1 MPMAYRSLLLLPS
14 LTMGFPA
21 YGESGTE
28 PAPPAFKTLRYEEN
42 YRAMKDPKKR
52 HGLGDDIKYIALP
65 FLPDA
70 YLSLGGELRE
80 RYQNL
85 HGYEF
90 GLAEFKDDD
99 YLLHR
104 VLLHGDLHLGKHFRT
119 FVQFG
124 SHYVFGKA
132 NEKSPVEEDHF
143 DLQQGF
149 AEVQWP
155 LGSHT
160 LTIRGGRQEMS
171 FGSERL
177 VSVRNNPNIRR
188 SFDAVRAGFKGGG
201 FTVDAFYAAPL
212 ELRQGVLDDR
222 DDDGQRF
229 WGLYSIFNRPAARYA
244 PDMDFYYLGLDR
256 ANAVYTQGIA
266 DEHRHTLG
274 TRLWQRSGSWDYN
287 FEFAYQFGR
296 FGKDAISAWTAASDT
311 GYRWAHVALKPRL
324 GLKMDIIS
332 GDDNLH
338 DRTLK
343 TFNPLFPKLA
353 YFSENA
359 LVVPANL
366 MNIYPYVDFEIAEG
380 VELSLGWDF
389 LWRYSVH
396 DAFYVNPFQ
405 PLEGTE
411 QSRERSIGSELTLD
425 AGWQVN
431 RNIQLNFAYVHLFT
445 GGSLRSVK
453 AEDVDFL
460 MLMASYRF

>member
-1 MPMAYRSLLLLPS
+1 MSMAYRILLFLLN
-14 LTMGFPA
+14 LAMGFPA
-21 YGESGTE
+21 YGESGAE
-28 PAPPAFKTLRYEEN
+28 PAPAAFKALRYEES
-42 YRAMKDPKKR
+42 YQTLKDPKRR
-52 HGLGDDIKYIALP
+52 HGWGDDIKYIELP
-65 FLPDA
+65 FLQDS
-70 YLSLGGELRE
+70 YLSLGGEWRE

-85 HGYEF
+85 HDYEF
-90 GLAEFKDDD
+90 GLAEFKNDDF
-99 YLLHR
+99 LLHR

-132 NEKSPVEEDHF
+132 NEKSSVEEDHF

-160 LTIRGGRQEMS
+160 LMIRGGRQEMS

-177 VSVRNNPNIRR
+177 VSVRNNPNIHR

-201 FTVDAFYAAPL
+201 LAVDAFYAAPL

-222 DDDGQRF
+222 DDGGQRF
-229 WGLYSIFNRPAARYA
+229 WGLYSVFSRPAGYA

-256 ANAVYTQGIA
+256 ADAVYAQGIA
-266 DEHRHTLG
+266 GEHRHTLG
-274 TRLWQRSGSWDYN
+274 TRLWRKSGNWDYN

-296 FGKDAISAWTAASDT
+296 FGNDAISAWTAASDT
-311 GYRWAHVALKPRL
+311 GYRWKHAALKPRL

-332 GDDNLH
+332 GDDDPH

-405 PLEGTE
+405 PLAGTE
-411 QSRERSIGSELTLD
+411 QSHDRYIGSELMLD

-431 RNIQLNFAYVHLFT
+431 RNIQMNFAYVHLFT
-445 GGSLRSVK
+445 GGTLRSVK
-453 AEDVDFL
+453 AGDVDFL
-460 MLMASYRF
+460 MLMGSYRF

>member
-1 MPMAYRSLLLLPS
+1 MSMAYRILLFLLN
-14 LTMGFPA
+14 LAIGFNA
-21 YGESGTE
+21 CGEYGAE
-28 PAPPAFKTLRYEEN
+28 PAPPAFKALRYEET
-42 YRAMKDPKKR
+42 YQALKDLKRR

-70 YLSLGGELRE
+70 YLSLGGEWRE

-90 GLAEFKDDD
+90 GLAEFKNDD
-99 YLLHR
+99 YLLQR
-104 VLLHGDLHLGKHFRT
+104 VLLHGDLHLGSHFRA
-119 FVQFG
+119 FIQLG
-124 SHYVFGKA
+124 SHYAFGKA

-149 AEVQWP
+149 AEWQWP
-155 LGSHT
+155 RGSHT
-160 LTIRGGRQEMS
+160 LTIRSGRQEMS

-177 VSVRNNPNIRR
+177 VSMRNNPNIRR
-188 SFDAVRAGFKGGG
+188 SFDAVRASFKGGG

-222 DDDGQRF
+222 DDGGQRF
-229 WGLYSIFNRPAARYA
+229 WGLYSVFSRPAARYA
-244 PDMDFYYLGLDR
+244 PNTDFYCLGLDR
-256 ANAVYTQGIA
+256 ADAVYAQGIA

-274 TRLWQRSGSWDYN
+274 ARLWRKSGSWDYN

-296 FGKDAISAWTAASDT
+296 FGKDTISAWTAASDT
-311 GYRWAHVALKPRL
+311 GYRWEHAALKPRL

-332 GDDNLH
+332 GDDNPH

-366 MNIYPYVDFEIAEG
+366 MNVYPYISIEAGEG

-405 PLEGTE
+405 PLDGTD
-411 QSRERSIGSELTLD
+411 QSRGRYIGSELTLD

-445 GGSLRSVK
+445 GSVLRSVK
-453 AEDVDFL
+453 ANDVDFL
-460 MLMASYRF
+460 MLMTSYRF